1 MIPFMQ
7 DTQNRQI
14 HRDRK
19 QNQLCL
25 AEGGENGELLS
36 NGYRVS
42 FWDDEKVLEM
52 DNGDNCT
59 TLVNILNGTE
69 FYTPKGLKRKLLY
82 VLLQKQI
89 ALK

>member
-19 QNQLCL
+19 QNQFCL
-25 AEGGENGELLS
+25 AEGGEKGELLS
-36 NGYRVS
+36 NEYRVS

-52 DNGDNCT
+52 DNGGNCT
-59 TLVNILNGTE
+59 TLRIYLMRQNCI
-69 FYTPKGLKRKLLY
+69 PKKG
-82 VLLQKQI
+82 
-89 ALK
+89 